1 MLTPKCS
8 HFLAKIPPHASKHLT
23 MLCGQSSIAIT
34 QNEPHVL
41 AKEPPHVLRTSE
53 DIPLTIFDYAS
64 TEMVA

>member
-1 MLTPKCS
+1 
-8 HFLAKIPPHASKHLT
+8 

-53 DIPLTIFDYAS
+53 DIRPTIFNYAS
-64 TEMVA
+64 AEAVT